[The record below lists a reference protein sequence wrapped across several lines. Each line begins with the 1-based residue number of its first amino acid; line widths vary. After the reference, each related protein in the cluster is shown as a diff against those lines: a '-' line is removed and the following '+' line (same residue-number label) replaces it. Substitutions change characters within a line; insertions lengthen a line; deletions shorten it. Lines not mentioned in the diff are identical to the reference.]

1 MRSACTDSPATRA
14 RTAAHA
20 PRKQGGR
27 QPYGLLAWL
36 PMLTSRRLLLLSR
49 CLAGRD
55 PKTGRRPFRSP
66 ALGGVSRLSPYA
78 SLRIT
83 GQQEK
88 GRQY

>member
-1 MRSACTDSPATRA
+1 MHSACAASPATRA

-55 PKTGRRPFRSP
+55 PKQGAAHCPSRLER
-66 ALGGVSRLSPYA
+66 VSRLSPYA